1 MSPRQTRF
9 RLLLDEMHPSRSNF
23 PVLNKLHNLK
33 HITHDFGL
41 SGVQDP
47 KVVSLAKKEKR
58 ILISKNEKHMIEL
71 CRDKGVSLI
80 CVKEKIPYEEI
91 DSKITAYL
99 KKIRN
104 QDIFVY
110 KISHSP
116 RK

>member
-1 MSPRQTRF
+1 
-9 RLLLDEMHPSRSNF
+9 
-23 PVLNKLHNLK
+23 
-33 HITHDFGL
+33 
-41 SGVQDP
+41 
-47 KVVSLAKKEKR
+47 
-58 ILISKNEKHMIEL
+58 MIEL